1 MKNQTMIATILATR
15 FQPGEVYPLSE
26 IYHRVET
33 AAGGQ
38 AALSTLQGWRHSVRG
53 VLSHRKAAGRTIV
66 YHGAARY
73 SFH

>member
-1 MKNQTMIATILATR
+1 MNHQTMIATILATQ
-15 FQPGEVYPLSE
+15 FQPGKVYALSE

-33 AAGGQ
+33 AAGCQ
-38 AALSTLQGWRHSVRG
+38 ALSNLQDWRHSVRG

-66 YHGAARY
+66 YHGAAQY

>member
-15 FQPGEVYPLSE
+15 FQPGKVYPLSE

-33 AAGGQ
+33 AADGQ
-38 AALSTLQGWRHSVRG
+38 ALSNLQDWRHSVRG
-53 VLSHRKAAGRTIV
+53 VLSQRKAAGRTIV
-66 YHGAARY
+66 YHGATQY